1 MVDAPEKRCTRGW
14 FARSS
19 RLGLLPDA
27 ATRAAH
33 AFGPYA
39 RSALAELNAPLKTE
53 TAPPARPLRDS
64 PRLSARLAKVGT
76 GHHTEPQK
84 KSSPILAPRGTLPLR
99 PKTKS
104 GAPHCAEDRLKVS
117 ETIES
122 VAGVT
127 SSNSETNRADAEA
140 DRWRTP
146 ITAE

>member
-1 MVDAPEKRCTRGW
+1 MVDAPEKWCTRGW

-53 TAPPARPLRDS
+53 TAPPARSLRDS
-64 PRLSARLAKVGT
+64 PRLSARLDEVDT
-76 GHHTEPQK
+76 GHHAEPQK
-84 KSSPILAPRGTLPLR
+84 KSPPILAPRGTLPFR
-99 PKTKS
+99 PETKS
-104 GAPHCAEDRLKVS
+104 GAHRAEDRLKVS
-117 ETIES
+117 KTIES

-127 SSNSETNRADAEA
+127 SSNSETKRADAEA

-146 ITAE
+146 ITVK